1 MTDPAQP
8 TLVHHTRLQ
17 EALDVWAERKD
28 AQTHSDVLRRAMA
41 GELLLDITASTFAD
55 PDNPMQKGD
64 TLAIASVRDSNGK
77 DLLLAFTDNDR
88 LRAYVG
94 AESPRSLGQPAA
106 GTLEDAT
113 GRHEGIAIDAG
124 TPGAFIAYAEEITR
138 ALGANPADATRL
150 ASALVQR
157 DVPLDRFLVMLREA
171 VVYVGG
177 IPVPGENGEVAGY
190 NIATA
195 TRPDGGVLH
204 AVFTSPAELW
214 AWHPGAMAQ
223 PTTLDRIVASAR
235 QDGMAGLVVN
245 PMGPAAELPLGLF
258 DRED

>member
-1 MTDPAQP
+1 MTDSPQ
-8 TLVHHTRLQ
+8 TSLIQNVRLQ

-41 GELLLDITASTFAD
+41 GELLLDISSSTFAD
-55 PDNPMQKGD
+55 PENPMQQGD
-64 TLAIASVRDSNGK
+64 TLAIASVRDSAGK

-88 LRAYVG
+88 LRAYV
-94 AESPRSLGQPAA
+94 ASESPRSLGQPAA
-106 GTLEDAT
+106 ASLEQAIE
-113 GRHEGIAIDAG
+113 RHEGIAIDAG
-124 TPGAFIAYAEEITR
+124 TPGAFIAYEDEITR
-138 ALGANPADATRL
+138 AFGANPADAARL

-177 IPVPGENGEVAGY
+177 IPIAGDDGEVTGY
-190 NIATA
+190 HIATA
-195 TRPDGGVLH
+195 TRTDGGVLH

-223 PTTLDRIVASAR
+223 PTTLAQIIASAR
-235 QDGMAGLVVN
+235 QDAMSGLVLN
-245 PMGPAAELPLGLF
+245 PMGPAAELPLEWF
-258 DRED
+258 DRDE